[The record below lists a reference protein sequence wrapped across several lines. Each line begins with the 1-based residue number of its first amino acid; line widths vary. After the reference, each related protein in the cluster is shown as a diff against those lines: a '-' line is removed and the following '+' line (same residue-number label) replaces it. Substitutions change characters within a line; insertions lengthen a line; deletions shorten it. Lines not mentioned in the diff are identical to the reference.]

1 MSDIILSSGPSGI
14 ISNIDSVYILNKKM
28 SIRFTNRH

>member
-14 ISNIDSVYILNKKM
+14 ISNIDSVYILNKKNVYP
-28 SIRFTNRH
+28 FYE